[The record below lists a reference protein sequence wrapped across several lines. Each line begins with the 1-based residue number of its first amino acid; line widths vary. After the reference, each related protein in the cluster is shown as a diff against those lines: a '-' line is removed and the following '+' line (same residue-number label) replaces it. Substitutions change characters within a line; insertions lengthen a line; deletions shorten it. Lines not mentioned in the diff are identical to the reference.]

1 MKKLIFEKLKQMVED
16 GKLQFGFYKEIKE
29 FTLESYNEKDENTIV
44 CTCVYIEDGK
54 VFQKY
59 VELAV

>member
-1 MKKLIFEKLKQMVED
+1 MKKLVFEKLQQMVED
-16 GKLQFGFYKEIKE
+16 GKLQFGFEKQITE
-29 FTLESYNEKDENTIV
+29 FILESYEEKDENTIV
-44 CTCVYIEDGK
+44 CTCVYIEEVK

>member
-1 MKKLIFEKLKQMVED
+1 MKDLITIIIPCK
-16 GKLQFGFYKEIKE
+16 
-29 FTLESYNEKDENTIV
+29 NEKDENTIV

-54 VFQKY
+54 VSQKY

>member
-16 GKLQFGFYKEIKE
+16 GKLQFGFHKEIKE

-44 CTCVYIEDGK
+44 GTCVYIEDGK

-59 VELAV
+59 VEMDV

>member
-16 GKLQFGFYKEIKE
+16 GKLQFGFEKQITE
-29 FTLESYNEKDENTIV
+29 FTLESYKEKDESTIV
-44 CTCVYIEDGK
+44 CTCVYIENGK

-59 VELAV
+59 VELVV